1 MNQALDQVLF
11 WTPGPSPKP
20 TQLKP
25 RDHLLRLTA
34 PSAQPRQGHCAEVPR
49 VDHRPATPGIDHR
62 QARRLGVQI
71 PVLLRFCHNQCA
83 FGVARN
89 LSRDGV
95 FVETAATPDLNCC
108 LDLMVPGLSLAD
120 AAPAL
125 FPTQLIHRTD
135 RGLGLMFRALSQGTA
150 AALERLL
157 WEAQSALRESRP
169 RGPGLAQ

>member
-20 TQLKP
+20 TQIKP
-25 RDHLLRLTA
+25 RDQFLRLTA
-34 PSAQPRQGHCAEVPR
+34 PPALPRLGHRAEVR
-49 VDHRPATPGIDHR
+49 RIDHHPATPGIDHR

-71 PVLLRFCHNQCA
+71 PVLLRFCHDQCA
-83 FGVARN
+83 FGVARD

-95 FVETAATPDLNCC
+95 FVETAAAPDLNCC

-135 RGLGLMFRALSQGTA
+135 RGLGLMFRALSKGTA

-157 WEAQSALRESRP
+157 WEAQSALRESHP